1 MKEGNDEKENNNG
14 DNEKEQSIDYINQL
28 REFVRL
34 LALKAESDDKMAS
47 EILDILLKT
56 DPERGISDE
65 EIEGMT
71 SHRQSDVRKILR
83 LLYDAKLATYKRG
96 KHPETGATR
105 YYWFIDMKGVGLAIV
120 RRKKSVLEKLKARLE
135 YERSN
140 EFYKCPKDNT
150 RYTFDDAFEYDF
162 VCPKCGSM
170 LELDNNSQYVDI
182 LKKRISLLEEEIKSD
197 ESKIFGS

>member
-1 MKEGNDEKENNNG
+1 MKENNN
-14 DNEKEQSIDYINQL
+14 KEDSNSESQVNYINQL

-34 LALKAESDDKMAS
+34 LALKAETDDKMSS

-65 EIEGMT
+65 EIEGIT
-71 SHRQSDVRKILR
+71 GYRQSDVRKVLR
-83 LLYDAKLATYKRG
+83 LLYDARLATYRRG

-105 YYWFIDMKGVGLAIV
+105 YYWYIDMRSVGLAII
-120 RRKKSVLEKLKARLE
+120 RRKKAVLEKLKSRLI
-135 YERSN
+135 YENNN

-162 VCPKCGSM
+162 ICPKCGSM
-170 LELDNNSQYVDI
+170 LELDTNEQYIDI
-182 LKKRISLLEEEIKSD
+182 LKRRISLLEEEIKQD
-197 ESKIFGS
+197 ENKVFGS